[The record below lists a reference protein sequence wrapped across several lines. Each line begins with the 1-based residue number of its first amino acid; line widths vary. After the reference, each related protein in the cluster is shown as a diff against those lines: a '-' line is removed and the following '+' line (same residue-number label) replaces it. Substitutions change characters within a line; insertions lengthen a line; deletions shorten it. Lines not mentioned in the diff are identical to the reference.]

1 LEILGRIG
9 LGVFVIVDFILF
21 FLYGWIVDKYFRI
34 SVMGNGILLLG
45 FGKGSTHHYVE
56 EGGEMADADG
66 EGGRGGE
73 KVGRNYDDLIQY
85 A

>member
-45 FGKGSTHHYVE
+45 FGKGSTH
-56 EGGEMADADG
+56 GRRLRWDADG
-66 EGGRGGE
+66 EGWR
-73 KVGRNYDDLIQY
+73 KSWHKLS
-85 A
+85 